1 MIRVDRVPEPPSFDE
16 DVRRPG
22 SRWLD
27 EHPNPKQL
35 HPYWSKYLPDL
46 RDGFQSLCGYSA
58 MRVED
63 GTVDHYRSCKNHPE
77 LAYEWDNYRFASERM
92 NKVKGTQD
100 EQILDPFEVE
110 DSWFEL
116 LLPSFMLVTTPR
128 VPEEH
133 RRRAE
138 HTLKRLGLRD
148 GEPIIRRRKEWYD
161 QFRTGKVA
169 LAGLRCWAPLLARAI
184 ERRLEQIN
192 PNAFDGE
199 QTAFQRFIDSEL
211 TLSGLRREAPLIA
224 QAIDD
229 ELPPPDTRSR

>member
-1 MIRVDRVPEPPSFDE
+1 VIRFDRVPEPPSFDD
-16 DVRRPG
+16 DVRKPG
-22 SRWLD
+22 SRWLV
-27 EHPNPKQL
+27 EHPNSKQFP
-35 HPYWSKYLPDL
+35 PYWREHLPDL

-92 NKVKGTQD
+92 NQVKGTED

-116 LLPSFMLVTTPR
+116 LLPSFILVTTPR

-138 HTLKRLGLRD
+138 HTLKRLGL
-148 GEPIIRRRKEWYD
+148 GHSESIIRRRRARYNE
-161 QFRTGKVA
+161 FRTGYLT

-199 QTAFQRFIDSEL
+199 QTAFQRFLDSEV
-211 TLSGLRREAPLIA
+211 TLPGLRREAPLIA
-224 QAIDD
+224 QAVDD
-229 ELPPPDTRSR
+229 ALPPSDTRSR

>member
-1 MIRVDRVPEPPSFDE
+1 MIRFERVPEPLSFDD
-16 DVRRPG
+16 DVRKPG

-27 EHPNPKQL
+27 EHPNAKQFY
-35 HPYWSKYLPDL
+35 PYWSKHLSDL

-58 MRVED
+58 MHIED
-63 GTVDHYRSCKNHPE
+63 GTVDHYRSSKNRPD
-77 LAYEWDNYRFASERM
+77 LAYEWNNYRFASERM
-92 NKVKGTQD
+92 NKVKGTED

-161 QFRTGKVA
+161 QFRAGYLN
-169 LAGLRCWAPLLARAI
+169 LAGLRAWAPLLARAI
-184 ERRLEQIN
+184 ERRLMQIN

-199 QTAFQRFIDSEL
+199 QTAFQRFMGGEL
-211 TLSGLRREAPLIA
+211 TLPGLRREAPLIT
-224 QAIDD
+224 QAID
-229 ELPPPDTRSR
+229 EALPPADRRAR